1 MKMRRLISTC
11 LILAVSGSAS
21 AHTLAE
27 EAGTIAQLAHQL
39 FGSHH
44 MPLVLLLLAVG
55 LLVLR
60 ARRES
65 NSD

>member
-1 MKMRRLISTC
+1 MRRLISTG

-27 EAGTIAQLAHQL
+27 EAGAIAQLAHQL
-39 FGSHH
+39 LGSHH
-44 MPLVLLLLAVG
+44 VPLVLLVLAIG

-60 ARRES
+60 ARKES
-65 NSD
+65 KSD

>member
-1 MKMRRLISTC
+1 MTTC
-11 LILAVSGSAS
+11 LILAVSESAS

-27 EAGTIAQLAHQL
+27 EAGALAQLTHQV

-44 MPLVLLLLAVG
+44 VPLVYLLLAVG

-60 ARRES
+60 ALRES
-65 NSD
+65 NSG